1 MLNKFPPWKNLMV
14 VGILVLAFIYAIP
27 NLYPDDPALQISH
40 ENDPIT
46 DVDIGMVTD
55 ALRAADMPWFGEEI
69 NSNGGLVRFDSLE
82 DQLRAKA
89 LIEQTLGSGYIIAL
103 NLAPTIPGWLRA
115 MGASKMNLGLDLQ
128 GGVHFLMEIDMEE
141 ALTRR
146 MENTLSTIRQELRA
160 ERIRTRQ
167 MSVSGTD
174 SIELRFDDDE
184 SRTQARALIREGYID
199 LLIQERE
206 RDDQYIL
213 LLTMTPESITQMQED
228 TIAANQTTILSR
240 VDSLGVSEPVVQ
252 RQGVNRLV
260 VQLPGVQDTAQ
271 AKRILQR
278 IATLQFH
285 LEADVGAAANSYTLY
300 DYQGQS
306 IRVDNDVILQG
317 DRISN
322 VRSALDQYGQ
332 PQVVINLD
340 AQGGEQFNRVT
351 RENIGRPMDI
361 LLNETR
367 TRSVFVADENG
378 VMVEQQES
386 YEDSR
391 LISHAVIRAALG
403 REFVITGL
411 SQREANDLSLLIRS
425 GALAAPMY
433 FVEER
438 TVGPSLGQENIN
450 QGARAVA
457 IGYLL
462 VTLFMLYYYRW
473 FGVAA
478 VVALATN
485 VVLLSAVMS
494 IISATLTL
502 PGIFGIV
509 LTIGMAV
516 DANVLIFSRIREEI
530 AAGLS
535 PQSAIDS
542 GFSRAFGTIFDAN
555 ITTFLVA
562 MVLFTVGSGPVKGFA
577 ITLMVGL
584 MTSQFSAIM
593 VTRLMINTFYGGRQI
608 KNLSIGPSIKALPTN
623 GTNSI

>member
-1 MLNKFPPWKNLMV
+1 MLNKFPLWKNLVV
-14 VGILVLAFIYAIP
+14 VGILVLAFIYASP

-55 ALRAADMPWFGEEI
+55 ALRAADLAWFGDEI
-69 NSNGGLVRFDSLE
+69 NSNGGLVRFASLE

-103 NLAPTIPGWLRA
+103 NLAPTTPGWLRA

-128 GGVHFLMEIDMEE
+128 GGVHFLMEIDMEA

-167 MSVSGTD
+167 MSVTGTD
-174 SIELRFDDDE
+174 SIELRFDDE
-184 SRTQARALIREGYID
+184 ASRTQARSLIRDGYVD
-199 LLIQERE
+199 LLVQARE
-206 RDDQYIL
+206 RDSQFIL
-213 LLTMTPESITQMQED
+213 DLTMTPESITQMQED

-285 LEADVGAAANSYTLY
+285 LEADVGAAANSYTVY

-367 TRSVFVADENG
+367 TRSVFKPDENG
-378 VMVEQQES
+378 VLVEEQES
-386 YEDSR
+386 YEESR

-438 TVGPSLGQENIN
+438 TVGPSLGAENIA
-450 QGARAVA
+450 QGAMAVA

-462 VTLFMLYYYRW
+462 VTMFMLYYYRL

-478 VVALATN
+478 VTALAIN
-485 VVLLSAVMS
+485 VVLLAAIMS

-542 GFSRAFGTIFDAN
+542 GFSRAFGTIIDAN

-577 ITLMVGL
+577 ITLMVGII
-584 MTSQFSAIM
+584 TSQFSAIM

-608 KNLSIGPSIKALPTN
+608 KSLSIGPSIKALPTEGAN
-623 GTNSI
+623 TI

>member
-1 MLNKFPPWKNLMV
+1 MLNKFPLWKNLMV
-14 VGILVLAFIYAIP
+14 VGTLVLAFLYAMP

-55 ALRAADMPWFGEEI
+55 ALRAADMSWFGEEI
-69 NSNGGLVRFDSLE
+69 NAGGGLVRFASLE

-103 NLAPTIPGWLRA
+103 NLAPTTPGWLRA
-115 MGASKMNLGLDLQ
+115 MGANKMNLGLDLQ

-174 SIELRFDDDE
+174 SLELRFDDEE
-184 SRTQARALIREGYID
+184 SRTLARALIREGYVD
-199 LLIQERE
+199 LLVQERE

-285 LEADVGAAANSYTLY
+285 LEADVSAAANSYTLY

-367 TRSVFVADENG
+367 TRSVFEPDENG
-378 VMVEQQES
+378 VMIERQES
-386 YEDSR
+386 YEESR

-438 TVGPSLGQENIN
+438 TVGPSLGQENID

-462 VTLFMLYYYRW
+462 VTLFMVYYYRL

-478 VVALATN
+478 VIALGTN

-494 IISATLTL
+494 IIGATLTL

-584 MTSQFSAIM
+584 TTSQFSAIM
-593 VTRLMINTFYGGRQI
+593 VTRLMINSFYGGRQI

-623 GTNSI
+623 GTHSI